1 MIESVNNERIKKI
14 AKLNDKKYQ
23 DIENKFIIEGKHL
36 VEEALKLGYLEEIF
50 LIKDEDIDFDNKTF
64 VNENVMRKLSTLK
77 SIPNIIGVAKKIN
90 NGEVKGNIL
99 MLDGIKD
106 PGNMGTIIR
115 SCVAFDIDTLVIS
128 RDSISMYNPKVVR
141 ASEGMIFNQNIVI
154 DDLDKVL
161 TSLKDYTIYTTDV
174 NGGEDLKNINFSKN
188 NAIIIGSEASGV
200 KESIKKYADK
210 KLYIKMNNLCE
221 SLNAGVSA
229 SIIMYEL
236 NNKK

>member
-1 MIESVNNERIKKI
+1 MIESVNNERIKRI
-14 AKLNDKKYQ
+14 AKLNDKKFQ
-23 DIENKFIIEGKHL
+23 DIENKFIVEGKHL

-50 LIKDEDIDFDNKTF
+50 LIKEEDIDFDNKTF

-90 NGEVKGNIL
+90 NGEIKGNIL

-128 RDSISMYNPKVVR
+128 KDSISMYNPKVVR
-141 ASEGMIFNQNIVI
+141 ASEGMLFNQNIVI
-154 DDLDKVL
+154 EDLDKIL

-174 NGGEDLKNINFSKN
+174 NGGEDLKDIKFSKN

-210 KLYIKMNNLCE
+210 KLYIKMNTLCE

>member
-1 MIESVNNERIKKI
+1 MIESVNNERIKRI
-14 AKLNDKKYQ
+14 AKLNDKKFQ
-23 DIENKFIIEGKHL
+23 DIENKFIVEGKHL
-36 VEEALKLGYLEEIF
+36 VEEAIKLGYLEEIF

-128 RDSISMYNPKVVR
+128 KDSISMYNPKVVR

-174 NGGEDLKNINFSKN
+174 NGGEDLKDIKFYKN

-200 KESIKKYADK
+200 KETIKKYADK
-210 KLYIKMNNLCE
+210 KLYIKMNSLCE

>member
-14 AKLNDKKYQ
+14 AKLNDKKFQ
-23 DIENKFIIEGKHL
+23 DIENKFIVEGKHL

-90 NGEVKGNIL
+90 NGEIKGNIL

-128 RDSISMYNPKVVR
+128 KDSISMYNPKVVR

-174 NGGEDLKNINFSKN
+174 NGGEDLKDIKFSKN

-200 KESIKKYADK
+200 KETIKKYADK

>member
-1 MIESVNNERIKKI
+1 MIESVNNERIKRI
-14 AKLNDKKYQ
+14 AKLNDKKFQ
-23 DIENKFIIEGKHL
+23 DIENKFIVEGKHL

-50 LIKDEDIDFDNKTF
+50 LIKYEDIDFDNKTF

-128 RDSISMYNPKVVR
+128 RDSISIYNPKVVR
-141 ASEGMIFNQNIVI
+141 ASEGMLFNQNIVI
-154 DDLDKVL
+154 EDLEKVL

-174 NGGEDLKNINFSKN
+174 NGGEDLKDIKFSKN

-200 KESIKKYADK
+200 KENIKKYADK
-210 KLYIKMNNLCE
+210 KLYIKMNSLCE

>member
-1 MIESVNNERIKKI
+1 MIESVNNERIKRI
-14 AKLNDKKYQ
+14 AKLNDKKFQ
-23 DIENKFIIEGKHL
+23 DIENKFIVEGKHL

-50 LIKDEDIDFDNKTF
+50 LIKDENIDFDNKTF

-90 NGEVKGNIL
+90 NGEIKGNIL

-128 RDSISMYNPKVVR
+128 KDSISMYNPKVVR

-154 DDLDKVL
+154 DDLDKIL

-174 NGGEDLKNINFSKN
+174 NGGEDLKDIKFSKN

-200 KESIKKYADK
+200 KENIKKYADK
-210 KLYIKMNNLCE
+210 KLYIKMNSLCE

>member
-1 MIESVNNERIKKI
+1 MIESVNNEKIKKT

-36 VEEALKLGYLEEIF
+36 VEEALKKGVLEEIF
-50 LIKDEDIDFDNKTF
+50 LIKDEDIDFKNKTF
-64 VNENVMRKLSTLK
+64 VSEKVMRKLSTLT
-77 SIPNIIGVAKKIN
+77 SIPNILGVAKKIN
-90 NGEVKGNIL
+90 EGNIVGNVL

-115 SCVAFDIDTLVIS
+115 SCTAFNIDTLVIS
-128 RDSISMYNPKVVR
+128 KDSISIYNPKVLR

-154 DDLDKVL
+154 ADLENVL
-161 TSLKDYTIYTTDV
+161 DNLKDYTIYTTDV
-174 NGGEDLKNINFSKN
+174 NGGEDLKDIKFSKK

-200 KESIKKYADK
+200 KDTIKKYADK
-210 KLYIKMNNLCE
+210 KLYIKMDPLCE

-236 NNKK
+236 NNKI

>member
-1 MIESVNNERIKKI
+1 MIESVNNERIKRI
-14 AKLNDKKYQ
+14 AKLNDKKFQ
-23 DIENKFIIEGKHL
+23 DIENKFIVEGKHL
-36 VEEALKLGYLEEIF
+36 VEEAIKLGYLEEIF

-128 RDSISMYNPKVVR
+128 KDSISMYNPKVVR

-174 NGGEDLKNINFSKN
+174 NGGEDLKDIKFSKN

-200 KESIKKYADK
+200 KETIKKYADK
-210 KLYIKMNNLCE
+210 KLYIKMNSLCE

>member
-1 MIESVNNERIKKI
+1 MIESVNNERIKRI
-14 AKLNDKKYQ
+14 TKLNDKKYQ

-90 NGEVKGNIL
+90 NGEIKGNIL

-128 RDSISMYNPKVVR
+128 KDSISIYNPKVVR

-174 NGGEDLKNINFSKN
+174 NGGEDLKDINFSKN

-200 KESIKKYADK
+200 KEAIKKYADK
-210 KLYIKMNNLCE
+210 KLYIKMNSLCE

>member
-1 MIESVNNERIKKI
+1 MIESVNNERIKRI
-14 AKLNDKKYQ
+14 AKLNDKKFQ
-23 DIENKFIIEGKHL
+23 DIENKFIVEGKHL

-128 RDSISMYNPKVVR
+128 KDSISMYNPKVVR

-174 NGGEDLKNINFSKN
+174 NGGEDLKDIKFSKN

>member
-1 MIESVNNERIKKI
+1 MIESVNNEKIKKT

-36 VEEALKLGYLEEIF
+36 VEEALKKGVLEEIF
-50 LIKDEDIDFDNKTF
+50 LIKDEDIDFKNKTF
-64 VNENVMRKLSTLK
+64 VSEKVMRKLSTLT
-77 SIPNIIGVAKKIN
+77 SIPNILGVAKKIN
-90 NGEVKGNIL
+90 EGNIVGNVL

-115 SCVAFDIDTLVIS
+115 SCTAFNIDTLVIS
-128 RDSISMYNPKVVR
+128 KDSISIYNPKVLR

-154 DDLDKVL
+154 DDLENVL
-161 TSLKDYTIYTTDV
+161 NNLKDYTIYTTDV
-174 NGGEDLKNINFSKN
+174 NGGEDLKDIKFSKK

-200 KESIKKYADK
+200 KDTLKKYADK
-210 KLYIKMNNLCE
+210 KLYIKMNSLCE

-236 NNKK
+236 NNKI

>member
-1 MIESVNNERIKKI
+1 MIESVNNEKIKKT

-36 VEEALKLGYLEEIF
+36 VEEALKKGVLEEIF
-50 LIKDEDIDFDNKTF
+50 LIKDEDIDFKNKTF
-64 VNENVMRKLSTLK
+64 VSEKVMRKLSTLT
-77 SIPNIIGVAKKIN
+77 SIPNILGVAKKIN
-90 NGEVKGNIL
+90 EGNIVGNVL

-115 SCVAFDIDTLVIS
+115 SCTAFNIDTLVIS
-128 RDSISMYNPKVVR
+128 KDSISIYNPKVLR

-154 DDLDKVL
+154 DDLENVL
-161 TSLKDYTIYTTDV
+161 NNLKDYTIFTTDV
-174 NGGEDLKNINFSKN
+174 NGGEDLKDIKFSKK

-200 KESIKKYADK
+200 KDTIKKYADK
-210 KLYIKMNNLCE
+210 KLYIKMDPLCE

-236 NNKK
+236 NNKI